1 MIRLHREGIRIV
13 TISTL
18 MAIALV
24 AMLSMIQ
31 VPLWIFLTLSGG
43 LTIALIIIYRF
54 FRDPKRQY
62 VINQD
67 AIIAPADGVIVAI
80 EEVAETE
87 YFNETRKVVS
97 IFMSIHNVHI
107 NWFPISGTVKYF
119 KYHPGKYLLA
129 RHPKSSELNERT
141 SIVIG
146 NDKQEILVR
155 QIAGYV
161 ARRIICY
168 AGEGRKVKQSHELGF
183 IRFGSRVDI
192 FLPPETQLKLKIGD
206 KTIGGVSE
214 IA

>member
-1 MIRLHREGIRIV
+1 MISLHREGIRIV

-18 MAIALV
+18 VTIALV
-24 AMLSMIQ
+24 AILSM
-31 VPLWIFLTLSGG
+31 VLPVWIFLTLSGG
-43 LTIALIIIYRF
+43 LTAALILIYRF
-54 FRDPKRQY
+54 FRVPKRQY
-62 VINQD
+62 IINQD

-80 EEVAETE
+80 EEVEETE

-97 IFMSIHNVHI
+97 IFMSVHNVHI

-146 NDKQEILVR
+146 NDKEEILVR

-168 AGEGRKVKQSHELGF
+168 AGEGKEAKQSHELGF

-192 FLPPETQLKLKIGD
+192 FLPPETQMKLKIGD